1 MKKPVKYLPWFKK
14 QATELAKLRKEVEA
28 LRVERQAVLQEIEDG
43 KEYAEDL
50 ENAINVLD
58 ADANKRRREL
68 ARRFASYD
76 MNFRHDAM
84 LDPSLLD

>member
-1 MKKPVKYLPWFKK
+1 MEKPVKYLGWFKK

-28 LRVERQAVLQEIEDG
+28 LRIERQAVLQEIEES

-50 ENAINVLD
+50 ENAIQILD
-58 ADANKRRREL
+58 DQANKRRREL

-76 MNFRHDAM
+76 MNFRNDAL

>member
-1 MKKPVKYLPWFKK
+1 MKKPVKYLAWFKRE
-14 QATELAKLRKEVEA
+14 ATALARLRKEVEA
-28 LRVERQAVLQEIEDG
+28 LRIERQAVLQEIEDG
-43 KEYAEDL
+43 KDYVSDL
-50 ENAINVLD
+50 ENAIQVLD
-58 ADANKRRREL
+58 NDANKRRREL